1 MNGAGI
7 TITIE
12 RYQWVGRKVY
22 PHHASTLFQA
32 LLGVVPPR
40 GDWRLAKQSGNI
52 SPDERH
58 RADTACR
65 HKASHEERAPRCGA
79 ARIVHDTTEYGI
91 TAMHGKSSKYASTV
105 LSALLYAQG
114 LFGLAGVTLV
124 VVKDRIQVDSV
135 IAMNA
140 ASQDA
145 EVR

>member
-1 MNGAGI
+1 MHFAPWALEGCHPRNNQETRVFACGIGPKQRPVTNGLMDSAPATG
-7 TITIE
+7 
-12 RYQWVGRKVY
+12 
-22 PHHASTLFQA
+22 STR
-32 LLGVVPPR
+32 V
-40 GDWRLAKQSGNI
+40 
-52 SPDERH
+52 
-58 RADTACR
+58 
-65 HKASHEERAPRCGA
+65 APE
-79 ARIVHDTTEYGI
+79 TTEYGS